1 MASPC
6 HPAPTVPR
14 PGHAVTAER
23 VVGGGAGGDYRRDM
37 DSPVVLLDID
47 GTLVD
52 STYHHAIAWHRAFA
66 RHHVEVPLWRVHRS
80 IGMGGDKLVT
90 EVAGEQVEAEHG
102 DSLRTQWEQEYAALL
117 DEVSP
122 LPGARD
128 LVVDLQQRGHVVVL
142 ASSGAER
149 FSHEAVRLL
158 DVADEVAAVTSS
170 DDAEESKPEAD
181 IFAVALDRVSGERAV
196 AVGDTPYDV
205 EAAARLGLACV
216 GLLTGGY
223 ARAELEEAG
232 AALVV
237 ESRRPTWSG
246 LDWEPLLRTRPA
258 VAPGT
263 TRTRRAG
270 RGPSGDS
277 ARGTDPH
284 RCPSPSPRARS
295 ADDPPWVSA

>member
-1 MASPC
+1 
-6 HPAPTVPR
+6 
-14 PGHAVTAER
+14 
-23 VVGGGAGGDYRRDM
+23 M
-37 DSPVVLLDID
+37 DSPVALLDID

-102 DSLRTQWEQEYAALL
+102 DSLRKRWEEEYAALL
-117 DEVSP
+117 DEVLP

-158 DVADEVAAVTSS
+158 DIADEVAAVTSS
-170 DDAEESKPEAD
+170 DDAEESKPEGD
-181 IFAVALDRVSGERAV
+181 IFAVALDQVSGRRGV
-196 AVGDTPYDV
+196 VVGDTPYDV

-223 ARAELEEAG
+223 SRAELEEAG

-237 ESRRPTWSG
+237 DTPADLVG
-246 LDWEPLLRTRPA
+246 LDWEPLVRTAQR
-258 VAPGT
+258 
-263 TRTRRAG
+263 
-270 RGPSGDS
+270 
-277 ARGTDPH
+277 
-284 RCPSPSPRARS
+284 
-295 ADDPPWVSA
+295 